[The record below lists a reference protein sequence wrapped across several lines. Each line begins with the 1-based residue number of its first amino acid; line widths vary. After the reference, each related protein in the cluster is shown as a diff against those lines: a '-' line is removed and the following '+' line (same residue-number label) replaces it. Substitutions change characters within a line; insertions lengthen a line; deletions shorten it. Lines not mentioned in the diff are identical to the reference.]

1 MKKIISGKVREV
13 YDLEDGRMVIVTT
26 DRISAFD
33 VILPTMITDKG
44 KVLNALSNFW
54 FDLTKDI
61 TKNHMISSD
70 LKDMPAEFQKPEY
83 EGRTILVKKLKMNFG
98 ATTLPSFPGMSTPA
112 NSFSGVR
119 LAFVSS
125 YTEYPEEAM
134 EFAKFLTSKK
144 MLEVRFAITDQ
155 IPPRNDITITDPIIS
170 CISEQ
175 LKYSK
180 PMPTISQLGTYWQVM
195 GPAISGIWEGDN
207 VSKTM
212 DIVAKQ
218 MDAVK

>member
-1 MKKIISGKVREV
+1 MIITGS
-13 YDLEDGRMVIVTT
+13 
-26 DRISAFD
+26 
-33 VILPTMITDKG
+33 
-44 KVLNALSNFW
+44 W
-54 FDLTKDI
+54 
-61 TKNHMISSD
+61 
-70 LKDMPAEFQKPEY
+70 
-83 EGRTILVKKLKMNFG
+83 TINQFKKLNMNFG
-98 ATTLPSFPGMSTPA
+98 ISTLPAFPGESTPSY
-112 NSFSGVR
+112 SFSGVR

-125 YTEYPEEAM
+125 YSDHPAEAM

-144 MLEVRFAITDQ
+144 MLEKRFAMTDQ
-155 IPPRNDITITDPIIS
+155 IPPRNDIEISDPVIAGIS
-170 CISEQ
+170 QQ